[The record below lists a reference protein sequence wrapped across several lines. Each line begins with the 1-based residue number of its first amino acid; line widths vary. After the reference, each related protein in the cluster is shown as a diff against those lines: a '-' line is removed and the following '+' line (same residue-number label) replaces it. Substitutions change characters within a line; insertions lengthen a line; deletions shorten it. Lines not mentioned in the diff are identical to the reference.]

1 MKGYT
6 GHMKTITIA
15 WQRLLIDG
23 QTCPRCGSTETE
35 VEKAFS
41 VLKESLAQQGVNVVL
56 EKGELTAEQ
65 FEQSTLQSNRILI
78 NGKLL
83 EEWIGGQTGQ
93 SQCCEVCG
101 PNDCRTMA
109 VDGDILEVIP
119 SALIIKVSLLVAA
132 QLLGQE
138 TCDCYPSGGGCP
150 T

>member
-1 MKGYT
+1 
-6 GHMKTITIA
+6 MKTITIA
-15 WQRLLIDG
+15 WQRLLSDG

-35 VEKAFS
+35 IEKAFS
-41 VLKESLAQQGVNVVL
+41 VLKESLAPQGVNVVL

-65 FEQSTLQSNRILI
+65 FAQNTLQSNSILI

-93 SQCCEVCG
+93 SQCCDVCG

-109 VDGDILEVIP
+109 VDGDVHEVIP
-119 SALIIKVSLLVAA
+119 SALIIKAGLLAA
-132 QLLGQE
+132 VELLGKE
-138 TCDCYPSGGGCP
+138 ACDCYPPAIWPGGGYCP

>member
-1 MKGYT
+1 
-6 GHMKTITIA
+6 MKTITIA
-15 WQRLLIDG
+15 WQRLLSEG
-23 QTCPRCGSTETE
+23 QTCPRCGTTETE

-41 VLKESLAQQGVNVVL
+41 VLKESLSPQGFNVVL

-65 FEQSTLQSNRILI
+65 FAQNTLQSNSILI

-93 SQCCEVCG
+93 SQCCDVCG

-109 VDGDILEVIP
+109 VDGDVHEVIP
-119 SALIIKVSLLVAA
+119 SALIIKAGLLAA
-132 QLLGQE
+132 TQLRGHDV
-138 TCDCYPSGGGCP
+138 CDCYPPAIWPGGGCCP